1 MTYRIQVV
9 DGRRITSYKIEASS
23 PEEAKQRYMHYL
35 SLLGAVVCEE
45 VRAIED
51 LTWEDKPDDPSK
63 ATA

>member
-45 VRAIED
+45 LTAEED
-51 LTWEDKPDDPSK
+51 MSDVK
-63 ATA
+63 AEA